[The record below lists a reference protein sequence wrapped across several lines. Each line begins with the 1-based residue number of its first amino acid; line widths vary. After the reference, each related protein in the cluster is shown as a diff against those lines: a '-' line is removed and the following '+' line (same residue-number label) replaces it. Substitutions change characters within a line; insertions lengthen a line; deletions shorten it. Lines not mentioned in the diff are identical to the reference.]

1 MESPT
6 EHQLDPREE
15 LPLSE
20 RANIHVLAAENNP
33 VNRKLAAKLLE
44 RLGFQAA
51 VFEDA
56 KGAMNYL
63 LEAMEGSHP
72 KPDIILL
79 SASMPTIDGFEAT
92 RILRHDSPFKE
103 YCIQIPI
110 LGLNVPYASQD
121 MRARCR
127 EAGMDEQIYRPV
139 GSRSLEEAVVYWVKH
154 KEMVSEGLENCEQ
167 EGASANADES
177 AGAAGREWARE
188 ERVLHCPEVFRVHL

>member
-1 MESPT
+1 MERPT
-6 EHQLDPREE
+6 EPQLDPREE

-20 RANIHVLAAENNP
+20 RANFHVLAAENHP
-33 VNRKLAAKLLE
+33 VNRRVAAKILE

-56 KGAMNYL
+56 KGVMDYL
-63 LEAMEGSHP
+63 LEAMGGSHP

-79 SASMPTIDGFEAT
+79 SASMPIIDGFEAT

-110 LGLNVPYASQD
+110 LGLNKPHASQD

-127 EAGMDEQIYRPV
+127 EVGMDEQIYRPL
-139 GSRSLEEAVVYWVKH
+139 RYKSLEKAVVYWVKH
-154 KEMVSEGLENCEQ
+154 KQMVSEGLENCEQ
-167 EGASANADES
+167 EGASAKADES
-177 AGAAGREWARE
+177 AGAAGRDWARE
-188 ERVLHCPEVFRVHL
+188 ERGVHCLEVFRVHL